1 MHIGDHRDAV
11 GVFDGLKDGQ
21 TLLKAWATKG
31 VDGRPIRFVVRGFE
45 HQGNAEAFTDSLV
58 VASAVQGEVQVLQD
72 IYTSQ
77 KDKGL
82 VVRERDVSE
91 LYLSGHDR
99 VTADDSMSLRGLFNC
114 CSKSGFFGHENNSFK
129 CSI

>member
-1 MHIGDHRDAV
+1 VYIRDHWDAV
-11 GVFDGLKDGQ
+11 GVFDGLKNGQ
-21 TLLKAWATKG
+21 ALLKAWATKG
-31 VDGRPIRFVVRGFE
+31 VDGRPIGFVVRGFE
-45 HQGNAEAFTDSLV
+45 HQGNTEAFTDSFV

-72 IYTSQ
+72 IHASQ

-99 VTADDSMSLRGLFNC
+99 VTADGSMSLRGLSNC
-114 CSKSGFFGHENNSFK
+114 FSKSGFLRM
-129 CSI
+129 